1 MDVTL
6 SEAELLLQL
15 YELKV
20 MQFYFLALIKREEW
34 DS

>member
-15 YELKV
+15 YELKG
-20 MQFYFLALIKREEW
+20 MQIYFLAVFKREEW